1 MAHVNSHTEPRR
13 AKMLDLANKTV
24 KGSTSQNRHVAKQEY
39 HQWERAQARR
49 TYRHLRD
56 FRCSGN
62 DECDCPGCSCELS
75 ATESVKDRTGQEP
88 YFTTIDYRFDD
99 LNGSLRSA
107 KKWARRLG
115 TSDAFHSWLKRNYPD
130 TLAGRHAIGHLMDFG
145 MFADSLGCCCS
156 EFLDGVNSKT
166 NFGQCT
172 CGAFLPK
179 DDLSGD
185 ALVRRADDGDL
196 TDVDLSGWEHG
207 GMLSRHPP
215 SRRRSGW
222 AWRSKFNFSGSNL
235 TGANLSFAAL
245 EEAMMVG
252 TNLTEADLTGANL
265 FGANLAGA
273 ILVGANLAGAI
284 LCEVDLTGADLT
296 GANLTGADLEEA
308 CLEGTDL
315 TRVKWSHP
323 GSTGITAVD

>member
-75 ATESVKDRTGQEP
+75 ATESVMDRRRIEP
-88 YFTTIDYRFDD
+88 RNTTMDYSFDD
-99 LNGSLRSA
+99 LKGSVRSA
-107 KKWARRLG
+107 EKWARRLG
-115 TSDAFHSWLKRNYPD
+115 TSDAYYSWLKRNYPD
-130 TLAGRHAIGHLMDFG
+130 TLAGRHAIDHLMEVSF
-145 MFADSLGCCCS
+145 LGCRCS
-156 EFLDGVNSKT
+156 EFFYGVDSKF
-166 NFGQCT
+166 NFSGQCT

-185 ALVRRADDGDL
+185 ALVWRAVDGDL

-207 GMLSRHPP
+207 GMLSPH
-215 SRRRSGW
+215 RRRRWS
-222 AWRSKFNFSGSNL
+222 WRSKFNFSGSNL

-245 EEAMMVG
+245 EEAMMAG
-252 TNLTEADLTGANL
+252 TNLTGADLTGANL

-308 CLEGTDL
+308 CLEGSDL

-323 GSTGITAVD
+323 GSTGITAAG

>member
-75 ATESVKDRTGQEP
+75 ATESVMDRRRIEP
-88 YFTTIDYRFDD
+88 RNTTMDYSFDD

-107 KKWARRLG
+107 EKWARRLG
-115 TSDAFHSWLKRNYPD
+115 TSDAYHSWLKRNYPD
-130 TLAGRHAIGHLMDFG
+130 TLAGRHAIDHLMELSF
-145 MFADSLGCCCS
+145 LGCRCS
-156 EFLDGVNSKT
+156 EFLYGVGSKT

-179 DDLSGD
+179 DELSGD
-185 ALVRRADDGDL
+185 ALVWRAVDGDL
-196 TDVDLSGWEHG
+196 TGVDLSGWEHG
-207 GMLSRHPP
+207 GMLSP
-215 SRRRSGW
+215 RRRRRWS
-222 AWRSKFNFSGSNL
+222 WRSKFNFSGSNL

-245 EEAMMVG
+245 EEATMVG
-252 TNLTEADLTGANL
+252 TNLTGANLTGANL
-265 FGANLAGA
+265 FGANLAAA
-273 ILVGANLAGAI
+273 ILV
-284 LCEVDLTGADLT
+284 
-296 GANLTGADLEEA
+296 GANLTGADLEDV

-323 GSTGITAVD
+323 GSTGITAAG

>member
-62 DECDCPGCSCELS
+62 DECDCPGCSCDLS
-75 ATESVKDRTGQEP
+75 ATESVEVRRRIEP
-88 YFTTIDYRFDD
+88 PFTTIGYSFDD
-99 LNGSLRSA
+99 LNGSFRSA
-107 KKWARRLG
+107 EKWARRLG
-115 TSDAFHSWLKRNYPD
+115 TSDAYYSWLKRNYPD
-130 TLAGRHAIGHLMDFG
+130 TLAGRHAIDHLMELSF
-145 MFADSLGCCCS
+145 LGCRCS
-156 EFLDGVNSKT
+156 EFHYGVDSKA

-185 ALVRRADDGDL
+185 ALVWRAVDGDL

-207 GMLSRHPP
+207 GMLSPHT
-215 SRRRSGW
+215 RRRWSW
-222 AWRSKFNFSGSNL
+222 PSKFNFSGSNL

-245 EEAMMVG
+245 EKATMAG
-252 TNLTEADLTGANL
+252 TDLTGADLTGANL
-265 FGANLAGA
+265 FGANLTGA
-273 ILVGANLAGAI
+273 ILVGANLAGAV
-284 LCEVDLTGADLT
+284 LCEVDLT
-296 GANLTGADLEEA
+296 GANLTGADLEDA
-308 CLEGTDL
+308 CLDGTDL

-323 GSTGITAVD
+323 GSTGITAVG

>member
-1 MAHVNSHTEPRR
+1 
-13 AKMLDLANKTV
+13 
-24 KGSTSQNRHVAKQEY
+24 
-39 HQWERAQARR
+39 
-49 TYRHLRD
+49 
-56 FRCSGN
+56 
-62 DECDCPGCSCELS
+62 LS

-99 LNGSLRSA
+99 LNGSFRSA
-107 KKWARRLG
+107 EKWARRLG

-207 GMLSRHPP
+207 GMLSSYRR
-215 SRRRSGW
+215 RRRS
-222 AWRSKFNFSGSNL
+222 WRSKFNFSGSNL

-296 GANLTGADLEEA
+296 GANLTGADLEDA
-308 CLEGTDL
+308 CLKGSDL

-323 GSTGITAVD
+323 GSTGITAAG